1 MWGQE
6 VADKVCIKNTGI
18 IPTRVGT
25 RICVLLHSRFPWDH
39 PHACG
44 DKSFL
49 KFPTI
54 VRLGSSPRVWGQG
67 YAEASWHRQAG
78 IIPTRVGTSS
88 ASQARAAHSRDHPH
102 ACGDK
107 VCAVDGYHNTLGSS
121 PRVWGQGMCCRRL
134 SQHLRIIPTRVG
146 TRFGTLRLWRILRDH
161 PHACGDKVILC

>member
-1 MWGQE
+1 MGTSLV
-6 VADKVCIKNTGI
+6 VAAVW
-18 IPTRVGT
+18 VG
-25 RICVLLHSRFPWDH
+25 FEDH

-107 VCAVDGYHNTLGSS
+107 TEQYMLIGGAGGSS
-121 PRVWGQGMCCRRL
+121 PRVWGQELQNRSTVGRCG
-134 SQHLRIIPTRVG
+134 IIPTRVG
-146 TRFGTLRLWRILRDH
+146 TSSRRGYQKSDSGDH
-161 PHACGDKVILC
+161 PHACGDKFIYHWNTIC